1 MVVLDELIT
10 LADFEAAAE
19 RRLPRH
25 VWDYIAAGAA
35 DELTVARNSRAL
47 AELML
52 RPRFLRP
59 VTAPELST
67 RILGTSISLPVV
79 LSPAAY
85 QDNVHPD
92 GEIATSAGAA
102 RADTLMIVPAA
113 SGERIERIAAAA
125 DGPLWLQLYHRN
137 RATSEELASRA
148 HAAGYRALCVT
159 VDVPVQNPRERDRRN
174 WFLPPYDR
182 VQFRLHDDAL
192 PDLRLPGYP
201 FSIED
206 LHWLR
211 SVTSLPIVLKG
222 IATADDAALA
232 VDAGAAGIFVS
243 NHGGRMLDTTPSTI
257 EVLPEIISAV
267 NGRAEVYVDS
277 GVRRG
282 TDVLKALLLG
292 ARAVGVGRP
301 WLWGLAMGGPE
312 GVRRVLEILRLQLE
326 MAMAYCGQT
335 SVEGLEGGVLSVP
348 EGWGPGIPAP
358 APRSALAPHP

>member
-1 MVVLDELIT
+1 MLDELIT
-10 LADFEAAAE
+10 LSDCESAAE

-25 VWDYIAAGAA
+25 IWDYIAAGAA
-35 DELTVARNSRAL
+35 DEVTVARNSRAF

-52 RPRFLRP
+52 RPRFLQP

-67 RILGTSISLPVV
+67 SVLGTPITLPVL

-92 GEIATSAGAA
+92 GVIATSAGAA
-102 RADTLMIVPAA
+102 LANTLTIVPAA

-125 DGPLWLQLYHRN
+125 GGPLWLQLYHRN
-137 RATSEELASRA
+137 RTTTEELARRA
-148 HAAGYRALCVT
+148 HAAGYLALCVT
-159 VDVPVQNPRERDRRN
+159 VDIPVQNPRERDRRN

-182 VQFRLHDDAL
+182 VHFRLHEESL
-192 PDLRLPGYP
+192 PDLRVPGYP
-201 FSIED
+201 FSLDD

-211 SVTSLPIVLKG
+211 DVTSLPIILKG
-222 IATADDAALA
+222 IVTGEEATLA
-232 VDAGAAGIFVS
+232 VEAGASGIFVS

-257 EVLPEIISAV
+257 EVLPEIVAAV
-267 NGRAEVYVDS
+267 DSRAEVYLDS

-301 WLWGLAMGGPE
+301 WLWGLAVGGPE
-312 GVRRVLEILRLQLE
+312 GVRRVIEILRLQLE
-326 MAMAYCGQT
+326 MAMAYCGQS
-335 SVEGLEGGVLSVP
+335 SVQDLQGGVLAMP
-348 EGWGPGIPAP
+348 NGWGPGVQVSAP
-358 APRSALAPHP
+358 QSTPPTRA

>member
-1 MVVLDELIT
+1 MLDELIT
-10 LADFEAAAE
+10 LSDCEAAAE

-35 DELTVARNSRAL
+35 DEITVARNSRAL
-47 AELML
+47 AELVL

-67 RILGTSISLPVV
+67 TVLGTPISLPVM

-85 QDNVHPD
+85 QDSVHPD
-92 GEIATSAGAA
+92 AEIATSAGAA
-102 RADTLMIVPAA
+102 LADTLTIVPAGT
-113 SGERIERIAAAA
+113 GERIESIAAAA
-125 DGPLWLQLYHRN
+125 GGPLWLQLYHRD
-137 RATSEELASRA
+137 RATTEESARRA

-182 VQFRLHDDAL
+182 VRFRLHDEAF
-192 PDLRLPGYP
+192 PGLRIPGYP
-201 FSIED
+201 FSIDD

-211 SVTSLPIVLKG
+211 DVASLPIVLKG
-222 IATADDAALA
+222 IVTAEDAAVA
-232 VDAGAAGIFVS
+232 VEAGAAGIFVS
-243 NHGGRMLDTTPSTI
+243 NHGGRMVDTAPSTI

-267 NGRAEVYVDS
+267 DGRAEVYLDS

-301 WLWGLAMGGPE
+301 WLWGLAVGGPE
-312 GVRRVLEILRLQLE
+312 GVRRVIEILRLQLE
-326 MAMAYCGQT
+326 MAMAYCGQC
-335 SVEGLEGGVLSVP
+335 SVQALEDGVLSVP
-348 EGWGPGIPAP
+348 HGWGPGIPAP
-358 APRSALAPHP
+358 APRSAAAHA

>member
-1 MVVLDELIT
+1 MLDELIT
-10 LADFEAAAE
+10 LSDCESAAE

-35 DELTVARNSRAL
+35 DEVTVARNSRAL

-52 RPRFLRP
+52 RPRFLAP

-67 RILGTSISLPVV
+67 SVLSTPISLPVM

-102 RADTLMIVPAA
+102 LANTLTIVPAA
-113 SGERIERIAAAA
+113 TGERIERIAAAA
-125 DGPLWLQLYHRN
+125 GGPLWLQLYHRD
-137 RATSEELASRA
+137 RATTEELARRA

-182 VQFRLHDDAL
+182 VHFRLHDEAL
-192 PDLRLPGYP
+192 PDLRVPGYP
-201 FSIED
+201 FSLDD

-211 SVTSLPIVLKG
+211 EATSLPIVLKG
-222 IATADDAALA
+222 IVTAEEATLA
-232 VDAGAAGIFVS
+232 VEAGASGIFVS
-243 NHGGRMLDTTPSTI
+243 NHGGRMLDTAPSTI
-257 EVLPEIISAV
+257 EVLPEVVSAV
-267 NGRAEVYVDS
+267 DGRAEVYLDS

-282 TDVLKALLLG
+282 TDVLKALLFG

-301 WLWGLAMGGPE
+301 WLWGLAVGGPE
-312 GVRRVLEILRLQLE
+312 GVRRVIEILRLQLE
-326 MAMAYCGQT
+326 MAMAYCGQS
-335 SVEGLEGGVLSVP
+335 SVQALQGGVLAVP
-348 EGWGPGIPAP
+348 DGWGPGVQVS
-358 APRSALAPHP
+358 APRSTARTRA

>member
-1 MVVLDELIT
+1 MLDELIT
-10 LADFEAAAE
+10 LSDCEAAAE

-25 VWDYIAAGAA
+25 VWDYIAAGAS
-35 DELTVARNSRAL
+35 DEITLARNSRAL
-47 AELML
+47 AELVL

-67 RILGTSISLPVV
+67 SVLGTPISLPVM

-85 QDNVHPD
+85 QASLHPD

-102 RADTLMIVPAA
+102 LADTLTIVPAA
-113 SGERIERIAAAA
+113 TGEGIERIATAAT
-125 DGPLWLQLYHRN
+125 GPLWLQLYHRN
-137 RATSEELASRA
+137 RATTEEWAQRA

-182 VQFRLHDDAL
+182 VHFRLNDEVF

-201 FSIED
+201 FSLDD

-211 SVTSLPIVLKG
+211 GVTSLPVVLKG
-222 IATADDAALA
+222 IVTAEDAALA
-232 VDAGAAGIFVS
+232 VEAGAAGVLVS
-243 NHGGRMLDTTPSTI
+243 NHGGRMVDTAPSTI

-267 NGRAEVYVDS
+267 GAKAEVYLDS

-301 WLWGLAMGGPE
+301 WLWGLAVGGPE
-312 GVRRVLEILRLQLE
+312 GVRRVIEILRLQLE
-326 MAMAYCGQT
+326 MAMAYCGQS
-335 SVEGLEGGVLSVP
+335 SVQALQDGVLSVP
-348 EGWGPGIPAP
+348 DGWGPGIPAP
-358 APRSALAPHP
+358 APHSAAVPA